1 MTKYDIF
8 CKVVETGSFTRAAEQ
23 MGYSQSAVSQ
33 TVQALEQ
40 ELGVALFSRRKTGV
54 ALTAD
59 GKQYLPYI
67 RAVCGA
73 EGALLKKR
81 REMLGLENS
90 TIRIGTFTSVSRN
103 LLPQLMQRFKDRYP
117 GVRFILQQGEYT
129 AISQWIQEGSVDFG
143 FVNPKAVQGLDA
155 RPLYRDRMV
164 AVLPPA
170 HPLAARKSVSLRE
183 LAAEPFILLDEGAY
197 SVPLEAFQR
206 LGLRPR
212 IEYTVF
218 DDYSILAMVK
228 QGLGV
233 AALYR
238 MVLPG
243 YGQDVVTLPIEEN
256 LERTVA
262 IAWRNWETLPFAA
275 RSFTEFIRSES
286 ADLLGTIP
294 GVRPDVCCVMA
305 E

>member
-8 CKVVETGSFTRAAEQ
+8 CSVVETGSFTRAAEQ
-23 MGYSQSAVSQ
+23 LGYSQSAVSQ

-40 ELGVALFSRRKTGV
+40 ELGVTLFSRRKTGV

-73 EGALLKKR
+73 EEALLKKR
-81 REMLGLENS
+81 QEMLGLENS

-103 LLPQLMQRFKDRYP
+103 LLPQLMQRFKARYS
-117 GVRFILQQGEYT
+117 GVHFVLQQGDYT

-143 FVNPKAVQGLDA
+143 FVNPKAVQGLDV
-155 RPLYRDRMV
+155 RPLYRDQMV
-164 AVLPPA
+164 AVLPPK
-170 HPLAARKSVSLRE
+170 HPLAAQKSVSLRE

-197 SVPLEAFQR
+197 SVPLEAFQS

-212 IEYTVF
+212 IEYKVF

-233 AALYR
+233 AVLYR

-243 YGQDVVTLPIEEN
+243 YGQDVVILPIEEN

-275 RSFTEFIRSES
+275 RSFTEFIRSEA
-286 ADLLGTIP
+286 ADLLETIP
-294 GVRPDVCCVMA
+294 DIQPGI
-305 E
+305 